1 MAAPALEALAKWKG
15 PATARMLRKVAGQ
28 QLLGKQSKTSDRP
41 VATRP
46 IEYEHEIVARTCRTA
61 RPACWDVELPVVP
74 VCVRISWLIPGPP
87 VFVVNAMSSCCQAIS
102 TVSSHA
108 SAAVTILA

>member
-1 MAAPALEALAKWKG
+1 VAAPALEALAKWKG

-61 RPACWDVELPVVP
+61 RPACWDVELP
-74 VCVRISWLIPGPP
+74 CGSGLRQDFLADPG
-87 VFVVNAMSSCCQAIS
+87 
-102 TVSSHA
+102 
-108 SAAVTILA
+108 AARLRRQRDVLMLPGDQHRSIAR